1 MLVCRFG
8 LVIDLVC
15 YSPVLCQPLV
25 LLTSW
30 RKAPAVR
37 STHQQCTKL
46 PINSHSTKTLYYHFK
61 FSLQLR
67 NLDMYICLYLISS
80 EIDSRLPIDT
90 YLCEFP
96 IHVIYY
102 LFPVHMFILLLIYRN
117 FLYIK
122 DIDFLSHIYL
132 YSSHF
137 VISFPIVLIEI
148 S

>member
-1 MLVCRFG
+1 
-8 LVIDLVC
+8 
-15 YSPVLCQPLV
+15 
-25 LLTSW
+25 
-30 RKAPAVR
+30 
-37 STHQQCTKL
+37 
-46 PINSHSTKTLYYHFK
+46 
-61 FSLQLR
+61 
-67 NLDMYICLYLISS
+67 MYICLYLISS
-80 EIDSRLPIDT
+80 ETDSHLPIDT
-90 YLCEFP
+90 HLCEFP

-137 VISFPIVLIEI
+137 VISFPVVLIEI